1 MVKQIRA
8 LARGLE
14 VVEAIQR
21 APQPPT
27 LEELH
32 RATGIDRATILRILA
47 TLEEASWVYRGMGDK
62 RYRLAYA
69 LQELGYGVSIYD
81 VIAQVSAPVLD
92 ALQKDLLWPSDIA
105 VYDGE
110 GMAIIETSRRR
121 SPMTVN
127 REIVGYKPSML
138 RSAMGRCFLAF
149 SDDRRRANILEKLQQ
164 QSGEEGRL
172 AADAA
177 YVTALVAEVRA
188 CGYGRREPGSWV
200 LPAYR
205 AEEFRAIAVPVMV
218 MGDIQAALNVVWIQE
233 AYADQEV
240 EQTFYRRLRVAAEEL
255 GEIYE
260 AQGLY

>member
-14 VVEAIQR
+14 VVEAIQQ
-21 APQPPT
+21 AQQPPT
-27 LEELH
+27 LGELH
-32 RATGIDRATILRILA
+32 RATHIDRATILRILA
-47 TLEEASWVYRGMGDK
+47 TLEEARWVYRGMGDK

-69 LQELGYGVSIYD
+69 LQEIGYGVSVHD
-81 VIAQVSAPVLD
+81 VIAQASAAVLD
-92 ALQKDLLWPSDIA
+92 ALQRDLLWPSDIA

-127 REIVGYKPSML
+127 REVVGHRPSML

-149 SDDRRRANILEKLQQ
+149 CDDRRRATILEKLKRLR
-164 QSGEEGRL
+164 GEDGRL
-172 AADAA
+172 AADEA
-177 YVTALVAEVRA
+177 YVSALVAGVRA
-188 CGYGRREPGSWV
+188 CGYGHREPGSWV
-200 LPAYR
+200 LPGYR
-205 AEEFRAIAVPVMV
+205 AEEFRAIAVPVMA

-240 EQTFYRRLRVAAEEL
+240 EQAFYQRLKVAAEEL
-255 GEIYE
+255 GKIF
-260 AQGLY
+260 ADQGLY

>member
-14 VVEAIQR
+14 IVHAIQQ
-21 APQPPT
+21 APQPPS
-27 LEELH
+27 LGELH
-32 RATGIDRATILRILA
+32 LATGIDRATILRILA
-47 TLEEASWVYRGMGDK
+47 TLEEAGWVFRGMGDK
-62 RYRLAYA
+62 RYRLAYT
-69 LQELGYGVSIYD
+69 LQEIGYGVNIHD
-81 VIAQVSAPVLD
+81 VIAQASAPVLD

-149 SDDRRRANILEKLQQ
+149 SDDRRRASILEKLQQ
-164 QSGEEGRL
+164 QPGEEGQL
-172 AADAA
+172 AADVD
-177 YVTALVAEVRA
+177 YVMALVTEVRA

-200 LPAYR
+200 LPTYR

-233 AYADQEV
+233 AYADKAM
-240 EQTFYRRLRVAAEEL
+240 EQAFYQRLKRAAEEL
-255 GEIYE
+255 GDIYT